1 MGSAA
6 RETLALAR
14 WGFFFSA
21 ACVTL
26 LRMANDMINEEA
38 AADNWLLESFRD
50 PSQLGF
56 PPMLPIELA
65 LRLDTPQKICQAY
78 NISKDEF
85 QSITKHP
92 VFIKAYSE
100 AVEALKTDGVSFKM
114 KAKLQAEDF
123 LATSYAMVKN
133 ANTSDA
139 VRADLIKATAR
150 WAGFDAK
157 ETAGASGTG
166 FNIQINLG

>member
-1 MGSAA
+1 MSKDL
-6 RETLALAR
+6 T
-14 WGFFFSA
+14 
-21 ACVTL
+21 VQ
-26 LRMANDMINEEA
+26 EEA
-38 AADNWLLESFRD
+38 AADNWLLELSRD

-78 NISKDEF
+78 NITKDEF
-85 QSITKHP
+85 AAIAKHP
-92 VFIKAYSE
+92 VFIKSYQE

-114 KAKLQAEDF
+114 KARMQAEDY
-123 LATSYAMVKN
+123 LATAYAMVKN

-139 VRADLIKATAR
+139 VRADLIKATTR
-150 WAGFDAK
+150 WAGYDAK
-157 ETAGASGTG
+157 ENAAAGGTG